1 MSSKIRVM
9 LVDDHAMLR
18 AGLQMAVN
26 SQADMEVVGQAANGR
41 EALDRARACRP
52 DVVLMDISLPDV
64 GGAEVTELIRQEL
77 PAVRVVAFTRH
88 GDPSYLRR
96 MLQAGAS
103 GYMLKNADASALLQ
117 AIRVV
122 AAGGAY
128 IDPVLAG
135 SLVET
140 GASRGI
146 GGGGAPPALVELT
159 ARERDVLRLIAW
171 GRSNKEIATQ
181 FGISVK
187 TVEYY
192 KAQATEKLQL
202 HTRTDIVRYALAQ
215 GWLRSDQEPE

>member
-1 MSSKIRVM
+1 MSKIRVM

-18 AGLQMAVN
+18 AGLQMAVS
-26 SQADMEVVGQAANGR
+26 SQPDMEVVGQASNGR
-41 EALDRARACRP
+41 EVLEQAQSCRP

-64 GGAEVTELIRQEL
+64 GGAEMTELIRQEL
-77 PAVRVVAFTRH
+77 PAIRILAFTRH

-103 GYMLKNADASALLQ
+103 GYILKNADASALLQ

-140 GASRGI
+140 VINR
-146 GGGGAPPALVELT
+146 GGGAGSAQPALSELT
-159 ARERDVLRLIAW
+159 SRERDVLRLIAW

-181 FGISVK
+181 FGISIK

-202 HTRTDIVRYALAQ
+202 HSRTDIVRYALTQ

>member
-1 MSSKIRVM
+1 MSKIRVM

-26 SQADMEVVGQAANGR
+26 SQPDMEVVGQASNGR
-41 EALDRARACRP
+41 EVLEQAQSCRP
-52 DVVLMDISLPDV
+52 EVVLMDISLPDV
-64 GGAEVTELIRQEL
+64 GGAEMTELIRQEM
-77 PAVRVVAFTRH
+77 PAVRVLAFTRH

-103 GYMLKNADASALLQ
+103 GYILKNADASALLQ

-140 GASRGI
+140 VINR
-146 GGGGAPPALVELT
+146 GGGAGSTQAALGELT
-159 ARERDVLRLIAW
+159 SRERDVLRLIAW

-181 FGISVK
+181 FGISIK

-192 KAQATEKLQL
+192 KAQAIEKLQL
-202 HTRTDIVRYALAQ
+202 HSRTDIVRYALTQ

>member
-1 MSSKIRVM
+1 MSKIRVM

-26 SQADMEVVGQAANGR
+26 SQPDMEVVGQASSGS
-41 EALDRARACRP
+41 EAINQAQSCRP

-77 PAVRVVAFTRH
+77 PGVRVVAFTRH

-96 MLQAGAS
+96 MLQAGAT

-140 GASRGI
+140 VINRSVNPGAT
-146 GGGGAPPALVELT
+146 PQVLVELT
-159 ARERDVLRLIAW
+159 SRERDVLRLIAW
-171 GRSNKEIATQ
+171 GRSNKEIAGQ
-181 FGISVK
+181 FGISIK

-202 HTRTDIVRYALAQ
+202 HSRTDIVRYALAQ

>member
-1 MSSKIRVM
+1 
-9 LVDDHAMLR
+9 
-18 AGLQMAVN
+18 MAVN
-26 SQADMEVVGQAANGR
+26 SQPDMEVVGQASSGS
-41 EALDRARACRP
+41 EALGQAQACRP

-77 PAVRVVAFTRH
+77 PSTRVVAFTRH

-103 GYMLKNADASALLQ
+103 GYMLKNADAGALLQ

-135 SLVET
+135 SLVDT
-140 GASRGI
+140 MVNRSANP
-146 GGGGAPPALVELT
+146 GGTPQALVELT
-159 ARERDVLRLIAW
+159 SRERDVLRLIAW
-171 GRSNKEIATQ
+171 GRSNKEIAGQ
-181 FGISVK
+181 FGISIK

-192 KAQATEKLQL
+192 KAQATEKLNL
-202 HTRTDIVRYALAQ
+202 HSRTDIVRYALTQ

>member
-1 MSSKIRVM
+1 MSKIRVM

-26 SQADMEVVGQAANGR
+26 SQPDMEVVGQASNGR
-41 EALDRARACRP
+41 EVLEQAQSCRP

-64 GGAEVTELIRQEL
+64 GGAEMTELIRQEL
-77 PAVRVVAFTRH
+77 PTVRILAFTRH

-103 GYMLKNADASALLQ
+103 GYILKNADASALLQ

-140 GASRGI
+140 VINR
-146 GGGGAPPALVELT
+146 GGGVGSAQVALSELT
-159 ARERDVLRLIAW
+159 SRERDVLRLIAW

-181 FGISVK
+181 FGISIK

-202 HTRTDIVRYALAQ
+202 HSRTDIVRYALTQ

>member
-1 MSSKIRVM
+1 
-9 LVDDHAMLR
+9 
-18 AGLQMAVN
+18 MALAQ
-26 SQADMEVVGQAANGR
+26 S
-41 EALDRARACRP
+41 CRP
-52 DVVLMDISLPDV
+52 DVILMDISLPDV
-64 GGAEVTELIRQEL
+64 GGAEVTELLRQDL

-103 GYMLKNADASALLQ
+103 GYVLKNADAGALLQ

-140 GASRGI
+140 VVTRGANQSGT
-146 GGGGAPPALVELT
+146 PQALVELT
-159 ARERDVLRLIAW
+159 GRERDVLRLIAW
-171 GRSNKEIATQ
+171 GRSNKEIAGQ

-192 KAQATEKLQL
+192 KAQASEKLHL
-202 HTRTDIVRYALAQ
+202 HSRTDIVRYALGQ

>member
-1 MSSKIRVM
+1 MSKIRVM

-26 SQADMEVVGQAANGR
+26 SQSDMEVVGHASSGS
-41 EALDRARACRP
+41 EAIGLAQSCLP

-64 GGAEVTELIRQEL
+64 GGAEVTELIRHEL
-77 PAVRVVAFTRH
+77 PAARVVAFTRH

-103 GYMLKNADASALLQ
+103 GYMLKNADAGALLQ

-140 GASRGI
+140 VINRGVTPGAT
-146 GGGGAPPALVELT
+146 PQVLVELT
-159 ARERDVLRLIAW
+159 SRERDVLRLIAW

-181 FGISVK
+181 FGISIK

-202 HTRTDIVRYALAQ
+202 HSRTDIVRYALAQ
-215 GWLRSDQEPE
+215 GWLRSDQEPD

>member
-1 MSSKIRVM
+1 MSKIRVM

-26 SQADMEVVGQAANGR
+26 SQPDMEVVGQASSGS
-41 EALDRARACRP
+41 EALAQVRACRP
-52 DVVLMDISLPDV
+52 DLVLMDISLPDV
-64 GGAEVTELIRQEL
+64 GGAELTELIRQDQ
-77 PAVRVVAFTRH
+77 PATRVLAFTRH

-96 MLQAGAS
+96 MLQAGAG

-140 GASRGI
+140 VVSRG
-146 GGGGAPPALVELT
+146 GNAGSAQAVLTELT

-181 FGISVK
+181 FGISTK

-192 KAQATEKLQL
+192 KAQAIEKLQL
-202 HTRTDIVRYALAQ
+202 HSRTDIVRYALAQ

>member
-1 MSSKIRVM
+1 MSKIRVM

-26 SQADMEVVGQAANGR
+26 SQPDMEVVGQASSGG
-41 EALDRARACRP
+41 EAIGLAQSCRP

-77 PAVRVVAFTRH
+77 PSVRVVAFTRH

-96 MLQAGAS
+96 MLQAGAT
-103 GYMLKNADASALLQ
+103 GYMLKNADAGALLQ

-140 GASRGI
+140 VINRGVTPGATQQV
-146 GGGGAPPALVELT
+146 LVELT
-159 ARERDVLRLIAW
+159 SRERDVLRLIAW
-171 GRSNKEIATQ
+171 GRSNKEIAGQ

-192 KAQATEKLQL
+192 KAQASEKLQL
-202 HTRTDIVRYALAQ
+202 HSRTDIVRYALAQ

>member
-1 MSSKIRVM
+1 MGKIRVM
-9 LVDDHAMLR
+9 LIDDHALLR

-26 SQADMEVVGQAANGR
+26 SQPDMEVVGQASSGN
-41 EALDRARACRP
+41 EAIDLAQSCRP

-77 PAVRVVAFTRH
+77 PTTRVVAFTRH

-103 GYMLKNADASALLQ
+103 GYILKNADASALLQ

-140 GASRGI
+140 AVTRSANQNGT
-146 GGGGAPPALVELT
+146 PQTLVELT
-159 ARERDVLRLIAW
+159 SRERDVLRLIAW

-181 FGISVK
+181 FGISIK

-192 KAQATEKLQL
+192 KAQASEKLQL
-202 HTRTDIVRYALAQ
+202 HSRTDIVRYALGQ

>member
-1 MSSKIRVM
+1 MSKIRVM
-9 LVDDHAMLR
+9 LIDDHAMLR

-26 SQADMEVVGQAANGR
+26 SQADMEVVGQASSGSEGIGLAHS
-41 EALDRARACRP
+41 CQP

-77 PAVRVVAFTRH
+77 PTTRVVAFTRH

-103 GYMLKNADASALLQ
+103 GYILKNADASALLQ

-140 GASRGI
+140 AVTRSANQNGT
-146 GGGGAPPALVELT
+146 PQALVELT
-159 ARERDVLRLIAW
+159 SRERDVLRLIAW

-192 KAQATEKLQL
+192 KAQACEKLQL
-202 HTRTDIVRYALAQ
+202 HSRTDIVRYALGQ

>member
-1 MSSKIRVM
+1 MSKIRVM

-26 SQADMEVVGQAANGR
+26 SQPDMEVVGQASCGS
-41 EALDRARACRP
+41 EALDQAHACRP

-64 GGAEVTELIRQEL
+64 GGAEVTEQIRREL
-77 PAVRVVAFTRH
+77 PAARVLAFTRH

-122 AAGGAY
+122 AAGGTY
-128 IDPVLAG
+128 LDPVLAG

-140 GASRGI
+140 VISRG
-146 GGGGAPPALVELT
+146 GSAGGAQAALGELT

-192 KAQATEKLQL
+192 KAQAIEKLQL
-202 HTRTDIVRYALAQ
+202 HSRTDIVRYALGQ
-215 GWLRSDQEPE
+215 GWLRTDQEPE

>member
-1 MSSKIRVM
+1 MNKIRVM
-9 LVDDHAMLR
+9 LVDDHAMLL

-26 SQADMEVVGQAANGR
+26 GQPDMEVVGQAANGS
-41 EALDRARACRP
+41 EAVDRALACRP
-52 DVVLMDISLPDV
+52 DVVLMDISLPDLA
-64 GGAEVTELIRQEL
+64 GAEVTEQLRQEV
-77 PAVRVVAFTRH
+77 PGVRVVAFTRH

-103 GYMLKNADASALLQ
+103 GYMLKNADAGALLQ

-140 GASRGI
+140 VNTRSVGA
-146 GGGGAPPALVELT
+146 GGAPQALVELT
-159 ARERDVLRLIAW
+159 GRERDVLRLIAW
-171 GRSNKEIATQ
+171 GRSNKEIAVQ

-202 HTRTDIVRYALAQ
+202 RSRTDIVRYALAQ

>member
-1 MSSKIRVM
+1 
-9 LVDDHAMLR
+9 
-18 AGLQMAVN
+18 MAVN
-26 SQADMEVVGQAANGR
+26 SQPDMEVVGQASSGS
-41 EALDRARACRP
+41 EAINQAQSCRP

-77 PAVRVVAFTRH
+77 PGVRVVAFTRH

-96 MLQAGAS
+96 MLQAGAT

-140 GASRGI
+140 VINRSVNPGAT
-146 GGGGAPPALVELT
+146 PQVLVELT
-159 ARERDVLRLIAW
+159 SRERDVLRLIAW
-171 GRSNKEIATQ
+171 GRSNKEIAGQ
-181 FGISVK
+181 FGISIK

-202 HTRTDIVRYALAQ
+202 HSRTDIVRYALAQ

>member
-1 MSSKIRVM
+1 MSKIRVM

-26 SQADMEVVGQAANGR
+26 SQPDMEVVGQASNGR
-41 EALDRARACRP
+41 DVLEQAQSCRP

-64 GGAEVTELIRQEL
+64 GGAEMTELIRQEL
-77 PAVRVVAFTRH
+77 PAVRILAFTRH

-103 GYMLKNADASALLQ
+103 GYILKNADASALLQ

-140 GASRGI
+140 VINR
-146 GGGGAPPALVELT
+146 GGGAGSAQVALSELT
-159 ARERDVLRLIAW
+159 SRERDVLRLIAW

-181 FGISVK
+181 FGISIK

-192 KAQATEKLQL
+192 KSQATEKLQL
-202 HTRTDIVRYALAQ
+202 HSRTDIVRYALTQ

>member
-1 MSSKIRVM
+1 MSKIRVM

-26 SQADMEVVGQAANGR
+26 SQPDMEVVGQASNGR
-41 EALDRARACRP
+41 DVLEQAQSCRP

-64 GGAEVTELIRQEL
+64 GGAEMTELVRQEL
-77 PAVRVVAFTRH
+77 PAVRILAFTRH

-103 GYMLKNADASALLQ
+103 GYILKNADASALLQ

-140 GASRGI
+140 VINR
-146 GGGGAPPALVELT
+146 GGGAGSAQVALSELT
-159 ARERDVLRLIAW
+159 SRERDVLRLIAW

-181 FGISVK
+181 FGISIK

-192 KAQATEKLQL
+192 KSQATEKLQL
-202 HTRTDIVRYALAQ
+202 HSRTDIVRYALTQ

>member
-1 MSSKIRVM
+1 
-9 LVDDHAMLR
+9 
-18 AGLQMAVN
+18 MAVN
-26 SQADMEVVGQAANGR
+26 SQPDMEVVGQASSGS
-41 EALDRARACRP
+41 EALGQAQACRP

-77 PAVRVVAFTRH
+77 PSTRVVAFIRH

-103 GYMLKNADASALLQ
+103 GYMLKNADAGALLQ

-135 SLVET
+135 SLVDT
-140 GASRGI
+140 MVNRSANP
-146 GGGGAPPALVELT
+146 GGTPQALVELT
-159 ARERDVLRLIAW
+159 SRERDVLRLIAW
-171 GRSNKEIATQ
+171 GRSNKEIAGQ
-181 FGISVK
+181 FGISIK

-192 KAQATEKLQL
+192 KAQATEKLNL
-202 HTRTDIVRYALAQ
+202 HSRTDIVRYALTQ

>member
-1 MSSKIRVM
+1 MSKIRVM

-26 SQADMEVVGQAANGR
+26 SQPDMEVVGQASSGSDAIGL
-41 EALDRARACRP
+41 AQSCQP

-64 GGAEVTELIRQEL
+64 GGAEVTEQIRQEL
-77 PAVRVVAFTRH
+77 PSARVVAFTRH

-103 GYMLKNADASALLQ
+103 GYMLKNADAGALLQ

-140 GASRGI
+140 VINRGGTPGAT
-146 GGGGAPPALVELT
+146 PQVLVELT
-159 ARERDVLRLIAW
+159 SRERDVLRLIAW
-171 GRSNKEIATQ
+171 GRSNKEIAGQ

-202 HTRTDIVRYALAQ
+202 HSRTDIVRYALAQ

>member
-1 MSSKIRVM
+1 MSKIRVM
-9 LVDDHAMLR
+9 LVDDHSMLR

-26 SQADMEVVGQAANGR
+26 SQPDMEVVGQASTGS
-41 EALDRARACRP
+41 EALNQAHACRP
-52 DVVLMDISLPDV
+52 DVVLLDISLPDV
-64 GGAEVTELIRQEL
+64 GGAEVAEQIRQEL
-77 PAVRVVAFTRH
+77 PAVRILAFTRH

-140 GASRGI
+140 VISRG
-146 GGGGAPPALVELT
+146 GSAGGAQPALGELT

-192 KAQATEKLQL
+192 KAQAIEKLQL
-202 HTRTDIVRYALAQ
+202 HSRTDIVRYALAQ
-215 GWLRSDQEPE
+215 GWLRSDQEPD

>member
-1 MSSKIRVM
+1 MSKIRVM

-26 SQADMEVVGQAANGR
+26 SQPDMEVVGQASSGSETLEQAH
-41 EALDRARACRP
+41 ACRP
-52 DVVLMDISLPDV
+52 DVVVMDISLPDL
-64 GGAEVTELIRQEL
+64 GGAEVTEQIRDEL
-77 PAVRVVAFTRH
+77 PGVRILAFTRH

-140 GASRGI
+140 VISRS
-146 GGGGAPPALVELT
+146 GGAGSAQVALGELT

-181 FGISVK
+181 FGISIK

-202 HTRTDIVRYALAQ
+202 HSRTDIVRYALTQ

>member
-1 MSSKIRVM
+1 
-9 LVDDHAMLR
+9 
-18 AGLQMAVN
+18 
-26 SQADMEVVGQAANGR
+26 
-41 EALDRARACRP
+41 
-52 DVVLMDISLPDV
+52 MDISLPDV
-64 GGAEVTELIRQEL
+64 GGAEVTELIRHEL
-77 PAVRVVAFTRH
+77 PAARVVAFTRH

-103 GYMLKNADASALLQ
+103 GYMLKNADACALLQ

-140 GASRGI
+140 VVTRGVSP
-146 GGGGAPPALVELT
+146 GTALQTLVELT
-159 ARERDVLRLIAW
+159 SRERDVLRLIAW

-181 FGISVK
+181 FGISIK

-202 HTRTDIVRYALAQ
+202 HSRTDIVRYALAQ
-215 GWLRSDQEPE
+215 GWLRSDQEPDEVQTRGNPGYTQEAYR